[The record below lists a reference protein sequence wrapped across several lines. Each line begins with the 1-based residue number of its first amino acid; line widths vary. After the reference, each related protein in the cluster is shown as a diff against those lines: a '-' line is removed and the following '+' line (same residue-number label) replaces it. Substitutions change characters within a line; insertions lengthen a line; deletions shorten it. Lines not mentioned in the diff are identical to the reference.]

1 VTVPAYYGCM
11 NETVAKPSNKL
22 SKPVT
27 RRPVRFRKRG
37 ASLGLGASDTRDLM
51 RQIERG
57 FSFESLLRLEVNSGI
72 SLALLA
78 SVIGIPER
86 TLARR
91 KAVGKLEPD
100 ESERLLRVSNLFEKS
115 VELFEGDV
123 TAAVNWLTS
132 PKKALNRQ
140 TPLLYA
146 RTELGA
152 REVEDLIG
160 RLDHG
165 IFS

>member
-1 VTVPAYYGCM
+1 M
-11 NETVAKPSNKL
+11 L
-22 SKPVT
+22 
-27 RRPVRFRKRG
+27 
-37 ASLGLGASDTRDLM
+37 
-51 RQIERG
+51 
-57 FSFESLLRLEVNSGI
+57 

-91 KAVGKLEPD
+91 KAAGKLKPD
-100 ESERLLRVSNLFEKS
+100 ESERLLRVSNLFERC

-123 TAAVNWLTS
+123 TAAVNWLVST
-132 PKKALNRQ
+132 KVALNRQ

-160 RLDHG
+160 RLNGG

>member
-1 VTVPAYYGCM
+1 MSRPA
-11 NETVAKPSNKL
+11 TKPS
-22 SKPVT
+22 SKQSSEPAN
-27 RRPVRFRKRG
+27 RPAVRFRKRG
-37 ASLGLGASDTRDLM
+37 GSLGIGANSTPDLL
-51 RQIERG
+51 RQIEQG
-57 FSFESLLRLEVNSGI
+57 FSFETLLRLEANSGV

-91 KAVGKLEPD
+91 KASGRLEPG
-100 ESERLLRVSNLFEKS
+100 ESERLLRVSSLFEKS
-115 VELFEGDV
+115 VDLFEGNV
-123 TAAVNWLTS
+123 TAAVHWLTS
-132 PKKALNRQ
+132 PKKALNGQ

-160 RLDHG
+160 RLDQG